1 MINRTSATT
10 IWKIAIAPAIWYN
23 IHTKRGATDERLALV
38 NYLKAAATFATGRL
52 LFLCLDYFQQQWY
65 DDCKNHQYNAQE
77 FKITHKLSPLS
88 AKIFLGF
95 CVIGGYRPSGEGQ
108 PSTVYGDTLICIVHL
123 FAIKRKCFV
132 KILLRLPA

>member
-1 MINRTSATT
+1 L
-10 IWKIAIAPAIWYN
+10 APVL
-23 IHTKRGATDERLALV
+23 ELL
-38 NYLKAAATFATGRL
+38 LKVTATFAAGRL

-108 PSTVYGDTLICIVHL
+108 PSTVYGDTLVCIVHL
-123 FAIKRKCFV
+123 FVIKRKCFV
-132 KILLRLPA
+132 KNYFGCLPNSAKPMGRYFFASL

>member
-1 MINRTSATT
+1 MN
-10 IWKIAIAPAIWYN
+10 
-23 IHTKRGATDERLALV
+23 G
-38 NYLKAAATFATGRL
+38 
-52 LFLCLDYFQQQWY
+52 
-65 DDCKNHQYNAQE
+65 KNHQYNAQE

-123 FAIKRKCFV
+123 FVIIFNRLFICKFCFRG
-132 KILLRLPA
+132 ILCQTVTSW